1 MRDIRGDL
9 LVRAKLLE
17 EQIGATQSQFDKF
30 IEQLKLEHQGKL
42 EDLKSDLDTV
52 HMVIK
57 TEDRFLGSVR
67 PAAELRSESM
77 PRQQPGLQQAQSQHP
92 TSDAT
97 RKVSALSVSI
107 FGPRLPSGNP
117 ISSSNRVGLT
127 GAPSP
132 RSRTVQS
139 RLREPV

>member
-9 LVRAKLLE
+9 QERAKLLE
-17 EQIGATQSQFDKF
+17 EQIGATQSQFDKY

-97 RKVSALSVSI
+97 RKVSALSV
-107 FGPRLPSGNP
+107 RLEAMG
-117 ISSSNRVGLT
+117 
-127 GAPSP
+127 
-132 RSRTVQS
+132 
-139 RLREPV
+139 

>member
-9 LVRAKLLE
+9 QERAKLLE

-42 EDLKSDLDTV
+42 GDLKSDLDTV

-67 PAAELRSESM
+67 PNAELRSEPM
-77 PRQQPGLQQAQSQHP
+77 PRQQPRLQQAQSQQP
-92 TSDAT
+92 TSDAMT
-97 RKVSALSVSI
+97 RKVSALSV
-107 FGPRLPSGNP
+107 RLEAMG
-117 ISSSNRVGLT
+117 
-127 GAPSP
+127 
-132 RSRTVQS
+132 
-139 RLREPV
+139 